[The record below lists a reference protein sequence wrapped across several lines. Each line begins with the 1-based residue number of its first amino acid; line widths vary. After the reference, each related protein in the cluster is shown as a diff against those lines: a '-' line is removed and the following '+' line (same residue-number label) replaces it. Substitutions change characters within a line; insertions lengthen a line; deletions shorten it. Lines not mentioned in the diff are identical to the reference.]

1 MFDRVVDRTFSVVG
15 GVVQNE
21 FSVTATTVKEYEC
34 RVSHPRLEDDL
45 ATYHT
50 LQGLSSSQSGKFD
63 ESSN

>member
-34 RVSHPRLEDDL
+34 RVSHLRQIGR
-45 ATYHT
+45 AHV
-50 LQGLSSSQSGKFD
+50 
-63 ESSN
+63 